1 MLICQDKKIKD
12 IYYGGR
18 KIKAAYLGNKKIFG
32 RNSWK
37 YAGGDP
43 WLGPEACLLI
53 DGKLLYCTP
62 ESCNVIEEN
71 VTDAVFNP
79 RNEFFADSDKGWIV
93 YFLGE
98 DGFRSREQKSIV
110 DRSIHAAADRILG
123 VFSKTVR
130 NSDVAYFLLQTKGLL
145 KYHCPEVDYL
155 APDTSEP
162 SLVFEEQIIDV
173 CHAEDREFALT
184 VSGRLFELS
193 YFIDYRTGAV
203 DPETGGAPISYFHT
217 LNPLQIAENVTS
229 ISKGHKGILYRNTA
243 GEIWYWTSD
252 STNLLLTTQSENV
265 KLLGSDFLVDGII
278 YRCPTDENGLLCSSE
293 GGFDTTAGGVSIKN
307 GKLYNTTDLQNIVE
321 IANVPDNFVEIQGMV
336 AKTADNRFYLILIDL
351 SAVELVTSTE

>member
-62 ESCNVIEEN
+62 ENCTVIEEN

-98 DGFRSREQKSIV
+98 DGFCSREQKSIV
-110 DRSIHAAADRILG
+110 DRRIYAEADRILG
-123 VFSKTVR
+123 VLSQKVINLNVT
-130 NSDVAYFLLQTKGLL
+130 YFLLQTKGFLT
-145 KYHCPEVDYL
+145 YHCLDVSNT
-155 APDTSEP
+155 DT
-162 SLVFEEQIIDV
+162 LVFEEQIIDWSYSDGYV
-173 CHAEDREFALT
+173 FALT
-184 VSGRLFELS
+184 VSGRLFKLS
-193 YFIDYRTGAV
+193 YFIDYRSGAV
-203 DPETGGAPISYFHT
+203 NPETGAAPISFFHT

-278 YRCPTDENGLLCSSE
+278 YRCPTDENGLICSSE

-307 GKLYNTTDLQNIVE
+307 GKLYNTADLQSIVE

>member
-1 MLICQDKKIKD
+1 MLICQDKRIKD

-43 WLGPEACLLI
+43 LFSPEACLLI

-62 ESCNVIEEN
+62 ESCQVIEEN

-79 RNEFFADSDKGWIV
+79 RNEFFAESDKGWIV
-93 YFLGE
+93 YFLDGE

-123 VFSKTVR
+123 VFSKTVI
-130 NSDVAYFLLQTKGLL
+130 NSNVTYFLLQTKGFLT
-145 KYHCPEVDYL
+145 YYY
-155 APDTSEP
+155 PDVSNTNP
-162 SLVFEEQIIDV
+162 LVFEEQIIDWSYSDGYV
-173 CHAEDREFALT
+173 FALT
-184 VSGRLFELS
+184 VSGRLFNLN
-193 YFIDYRTGAV
+193 YCIDYKIGAV
-203 DPETGGAPISYFHT
+203 NPETGAAPIGYFHT

-265 KLLGSDFLVDGII
+265 KLLGSDFLIDGII

-307 GKLYNTTDLQNIVE
+307 GKLYNTTDLQNIFE

>member
-62 ESCNVIEEN
+62 ENCTVIEEN

-98 DGFRSREQKSIV
+98 DGFCSREQKSIV
-110 DRSIHAAADRILG
+110 DRRIYAAADRILG
-123 VFSKTVR
+123 VLSQKVINLNVT
-130 NSDVAYFLLQTKGLL
+130 YFLLQTKGFLT
-145 KYHCPEVDYL
+145 YHCLDVSNT
-155 APDTSEP
+155 DT
-162 SLVFEEQIIDV
+162 LVFEEQIIDWSYSDGYV
-173 CHAEDREFALT
+173 FALT
-184 VSGRLFELS
+184 VSGRLFKLS
-193 YFIDYRTGAV
+193 YFIDYRSGAV
-203 DPETGGAPISYFHT
+203 NPETGAAPISFFHT

-265 KLLGSDFLVDGII
+265 KLLGSDFLIDGII
-278 YRCPTDENGLLCSSE
+278 YRCPTDENGLICSSE

-307 GKLYNTTDLQNIVE
+307 GKLYNTADLQSIVE

>member
-1 MLICQDKKIKD
+1 MLICQDKRIKD

-43 WLGPEACLLI
+43 LFSPEACLLI

-62 ESCNVIEEN
+62 ESCQVIEEN

-98 DGFRSREQKSIV
+98 DGFCSREQKSIV
-110 DRSIHAAADRILG
+110 DRRIYAAADRILG
-123 VFSKTVR
+123 VLSQKVINLNVT
-130 NSDVAYFLLQTKGLL
+130 YFLLQTKGFLT
-145 KYHCPEVDYL
+145 YHCLDVSNT
-155 APDTSEP
+155 DT
-162 SLVFEEQIIDV
+162 LVFEEQIIDWSYSDGYV
-173 CHAEDREFALT
+173 FALT
-184 VSGRLFELS
+184 VSGRLFKLS
-193 YFIDYRTGAV
+193 YFIDYRSGAV
-203 DPETGGAPISYFHT
+203 NPETGAAPISFFHT

-307 GKLYNTTDLQNIVE
+307 GKLYNTADLQSIVE
-321 IANVPDNFVEIQGMV
+321 IANVPDNFVEIQGSV

>member
-1 MLICQDKKIKD
+1 MLICQDKRIKD

-43 WLGPEACLLI
+43 LFSPEACLLI

-62 ESCNVIEEN
+62 ESCQVIEEN
-71 VTDAVFNP
+71 VTDAVFDP
-79 RNEFFADSDKGWIV
+79 RTPVFADSDKGWIV

-98 DGFRSREQKSIV
+98 DGFCSREQKSIV
-110 DRSIHAAADRILG
+110 DRRIYAAADRILG
-123 VFSKTVR
+123 VLSQKVINLNVT
-130 NSDVAYFLLQTKGLL
+130 YFLLQTKGFLT
-145 KYHCPEVDYL
+145 YHCLDVSNT
-155 APDTSEP
+155 DT
-162 SLVFEEQIIDV
+162 LVFEEQIIDWSYSDGYV
-173 CHAEDREFALT
+173 FALT
-184 VSGRLFELS
+184 VSGRLFKLS
-193 YFIDYRTGAV
+193 YFIDYRSGAV
-203 DPETGGAPISYFHT
+203 NPETGAAPISFFHT

-265 KLLGSDFLVDGII
+265 KLLGSDFLIDGII
-278 YRCPTDENGLLCSSE
+278 YRCPTDENGLICSSE

-307 GKLYNTTDLQNIVE
+307 GKLYNTADLQSIVE

>member
-1 MLICQDKKIKD
+1 MLICQDKRIKD

-43 WLGPEACLLI
+43 LFSPEACLLI

-62 ESCNVIEEN
+62 ESCQVIEEN

-79 RNEFFADSDKGWIV
+79 RNEFFAESDKGWIV
-93 YFLGE
+93 YFLDGE

-130 NSDVAYFLLQTKGLL
+130 NSDVTYFLLQTKGFLT
-145 KYHCPEVDYL
+145 YYY
-155 APDTSEP
+155 PDVSNTNP
-162 SLVFEEQIIDV
+162 LVFEEQIIDWSYSDGYV
-173 CHAEDREFALT
+173 FALT
-184 VSGRLFELS
+184 VSGRLFNLN
-193 YFIDYRTGAV
+193 YCIDYKIGAV
-203 DPETGGAPISYFHT
+203 NPETGAAPIGYFHT

-265 KLLGSDFLVDGII
+265 KLLGSDFLIDGII

-307 GKLYNTTDLQNIVE
+307 GKLYNTTDLQSIVE

>member
-1 MLICQDKKIKD
+1 MLICQDKRIKD

-43 WLGPEACLLI
+43 LFSPEACLLI

-62 ESCNVIEEN
+62 ESCQVIEEN
-71 VTDAVFNP
+71 VTDAVFDP
-79 RNEFFADSDKGWIV
+79 RTPVFADSDKGWIV

-98 DGFRSREQKSIV
+98 DGFCSREQKSIV
-110 DRSIHAAADRILG
+110 DRRIYAAADRILG
-123 VFSKTVR
+123 VLSQKVINLNVT
-130 NSDVAYFLLQTKGLL
+130 YFLLQTKGFLT
-145 KYHCPEVDYL
+145 YYY
-155 APDTSEP
+155 PDVSNTNP
-162 SLVFEEQIIDV
+162 LVFEEQIIDWSYSDGYV
-173 CHAEDREFALT
+173 FALT
-184 VSGRLFELS
+184 VSGRLFKLS
-193 YFIDYRTGAV
+193 YFIDYRSGAV
-203 DPETGGAPISYFHT
+203 NPETGAAPISFFHT

-265 KLLGSDFLVDGII
+265 KLLGSDFLIDGII

-293 GGFDTTAGGVSIKN
+293 GGFDTTDGGVSIKN
-307 GKLYNTTDLQNIVE
+307 GKLYNTIDLQSIVE
-321 IANVPDNFVEIQGMV
+321 IANVPDNFVEIQGSV

>member
-1 MLICQDKKIKD
+1 MLICQDKRIKD

-43 WLGPEACLLI
+43 LFSPEACLLI

-62 ESCNVIEEN
+62 ESCQVIEEN
-71 VTDAVFNP
+71 VTDAVFDP
-79 RNEFFADSDKGWIV
+79 RTPVFADSDKGWIV
-93 YFLGE
+93 YFLDGE

-110 DRSIHAAADRILG
+110 DRRIYAAADRILG
-123 VFSKTVR
+123 VLSQKVI
-130 NSDVAYFLLQTKGLL
+130 NSNVTYFLLQTKGFLT
-145 KYHCPEVDYL
+145 YHCPDVSNT
-155 APDTSEP
+155 DT
-162 SLVFEEQIIDV
+162 LVFEEQIIDWSYSDGYV
-173 CHAEDREFALT
+173 FALT
-184 VSGRLFELS
+184 VSGRLFKLS
-193 YFIDYRTGAV
+193 YFIDYRSGAV
-203 DPETGGAPISYFHT
+203 NPETGAAPISFFHT

-252 STNLLLTTQSENV
+252 NTNLLLTTQSENV
-265 KLLGSDFLVDGII
+265 KLLGSDFLIDGII
-278 YRCPTDENGLLCSSE
+278 YRCPTDENGLLCSLES
-293 GGFDTTAGGVSIKN
+293 GFDTTAGGVSIKN

>member
-62 ESCNVIEEN
+62 ENCNVIEEN
-71 VTDAVFNP
+71 VTDAVFYP
-79 RNEFFADSDKGWIV
+79 RNELFADSDKGWIV

-123 VFSKTVR
+123 VLSQKVI
-130 NSDVAYFLLQTKGLL
+130 NSSVTYFLLQTKGLL
-145 KYHCPEVDYL
+145 KYHCPEINYF
-155 APDTSEP
+155 APEISET
-162 SLVFEEQIIDV
+162 SLVFEEQIIDWSYSDGYV
-173 CHAEDREFALT
+173 FALT
-184 VSGRLFELS
+184 VSGRLFKLS

-203 DPETGGAPISYFHT
+203 NPETGAAPIAYFHT

-229 ISKGHKGILYRNTA
+229 ISQGHKGILYRNTA
-243 GEIWYWTSD
+243 GEIWHWTSE
-252 STNLLLTTQSENV
+252 STNLLLTTQSQNV

-321 IANVPDNFVEIQGMV
+321 FADVPNNFVEIQGMV

>member
-1 MLICQDKKIKD
+1 MLICQDKRIKD

-62 ESCNVIEEN
+62 ENCTVIEEN

-98 DGFRSREQKSIV
+98 DGFCSREQKSIV
-110 DRSIHAAADRILG
+110 DRRIYAEADRILG
-123 VFSKTVR
+123 VLSQKVINLNVT
-130 NSDVAYFLLQTKGLL
+130 YFLLQTKGFLT
-145 KYHCPEVDYL
+145 YHCLDVSNT
-155 APDTSEP
+155 DT
-162 SLVFEEQIIDV
+162 LVFEEQIIDWSYSDGYV
-173 CHAEDREFALT
+173 FALT
-184 VSGRLFELS
+184 VSGRLFKLS
-193 YFIDYRTGAV
+193 YFIDYRSGAV
-203 DPETGGAPISYFHT
+203 NPETGAAPISFFHT

-278 YRCPTDENGLLCSSE
+278 YRCPTDENGLICSSE

-307 GKLYNTTDLQNIVE
+307 GKLYNTADLQSIVE

>member
-43 WLGPEACLLI
+43 LFSPEACLLI

-62 ESCNVIEEN
+62 ESCQVIEEN
-71 VTDAVFNP
+71 VTDAVFDP
-79 RNEFFADSDKGWIV
+79 RTPVFAESDKGWIV

-98 DGFRSREQKSIV
+98 DGFCSREQKSIV
-110 DRSIHAAADRILG
+110 DRRIYAAADRILG
-123 VFSKTVR
+123 VLSQKVI
-130 NSDVAYFLLQTKGLL
+130 NSNVTYFLLQTKGFLT
-145 KYHCPEVDYL
+145 YHCPDVSNT
-155 APDTSEP
+155 DT
-162 SLVFEEQIIDV
+162 LVFEEQIIDWSYSDGYV
-173 CHAEDREFALT
+173 FALT
-184 VSGRLFELS
+184 VSGRLFNLN

-203 DPETGGAPISYFHT
+203 DPETGAAPISFFHT

-265 KLLGSDFLVDGII
+265 KLLGSDFLIDGII
-278 YRCPTDENGLLCSSE
+278 YRCPTDANGLLCSSE
-293 GGFDTTAGGVSIKN
+293 GGFDTTADGVSIKD
-307 GKLYNTTDLQNIVE
+307 GKLYNTTDLQNPVE
-321 IANVPDNFVEIQGMV
+321 IAGTPENVTELQGVV
-336 AKTADNRFYLILIDL
+336 AKTSDNRFYLVLIDF
-351 SAVELVTSTE
+351 SAVELITTSTE

>member
-12 IYYGGR
+12 IYYRGR

-37 YAGGDP
+37 YAGGDS
-43 WLGPEACLLI
+43 WLYPEACLLI

-62 ESCNVIEEN
+62 ESCQVIEEN
-71 VTDAVFNP
+71 VRDAIFNP
-79 RNEFFADSDKGWIV
+79 RTPVFADSDKGWIV

-98 DGFRSREQKSIV
+98 DGFRSREQKSTV
-110 DRSIHAAADRILG
+110 DRSIYAAADRILG
-123 VFSKTVR
+123 VLSQKVMNASVT
-130 NSDVAYFLLQTKGLL
+130 YFLLQTKGFLT
-145 KYHCPEVDYL
+145 YHCPQIDYY
-155 APDTSEP
+155 ASDTSGP

-184 VSGRLFELS
+184 VSGRLFKLS
-193 YFIDYRTGAV
+193 YFIDYRLGPV
-203 DPETGGAPISYFHT
+203 NPETGSAPIFYVHT

-243 GEIWYWTSD
+243 GEIWNWTSD

-265 KLLGSDFLVDGII
+265 KLLGSDFLIDGII

-293 GGFDTTAGGVSIKN
+293 GGFDTTAAGVSIKE